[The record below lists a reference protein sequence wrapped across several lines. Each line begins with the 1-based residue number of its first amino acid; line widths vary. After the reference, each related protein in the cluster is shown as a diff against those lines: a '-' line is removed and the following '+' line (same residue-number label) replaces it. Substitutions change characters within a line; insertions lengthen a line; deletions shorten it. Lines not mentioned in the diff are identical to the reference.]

1 VYKSKIR
8 QRFQEVKEVSQLQSN
23 TISHDGGQ
31 TGEIMEPEGHEN
43 ENCVKVSH
51 SDSKQ
56 PATTPLL
63 EVPNI
68 VRGQILNKPWKSPFD
83 KATSEV
89 QTWSAVHDI
98 ASFFHPLLKTL
109 RTGNASE

>member
-1 VYKSKIR
+1 MYKSKIR
-8 QRFQEVKEVSQLQSN
+8 QRFHEVKEVSQLQSN
-23 TISHDGGQ
+23 TTSHDSGQ
-31 TGEIMEPEGHEN
+31 TGEIMGPEGHEN
-43 ENCVKVSH
+43 EKCVKISH

-83 KATSEV
+83 KAPSEV
-89 QTWSAVHDI
+89 QT
-98 ASFFHPLLKTL
+98 
-109 RTGNASE
+109 